1 MHRLRTQDNWNTV
14 AETLDQ
20 NNEKENSAQEDK
32 YKMYCFKKW

>member
-1 MHRLRTQDNWNTV
+1 MHRLRTQDICKAV

-20 NNEKENSAQEDK
+20 KESKILHEDK